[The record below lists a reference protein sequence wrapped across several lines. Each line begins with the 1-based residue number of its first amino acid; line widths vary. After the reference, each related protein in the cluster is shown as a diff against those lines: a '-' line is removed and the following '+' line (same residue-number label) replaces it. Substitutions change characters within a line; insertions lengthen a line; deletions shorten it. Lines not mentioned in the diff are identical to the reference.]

1 MTFRQFGSK
10 FGQLFFGS
18 YISGGSDLFVL
29 SLHLVPPPPL
39 MTFSVL
45 RALHSII
52 GEALGD
58 IEAVYALHGSHDKPP
73 SGLDRDKAPTPDP
86 SGNYS
91 STCSPVGPNHRPTL
105 STNSLSHVYASP
117 PPSPCIKTENS
128 TDSLPQQSLDFPSL
142 DAPCNPTSLSEML
155 THHPDV
161 LSAVNRIIAACGQM
175 SATVQTP
182 FLTLCDA
189 IMGVNLIF

>member
-1 MTFRQFGSK
+1 MTF
-10 FGQLFFGS
+10 
-18 YISGGSDLFVL
+18 
-29 SLHLVPPPPL
+29 
-39 MTFSVL
+39 TVL
-45 RALHSII
+45 RALHGII

-86 SGNYS
+86 SGNFS
-91 STCSPVGPNHRPTL
+91 STCGPVRPNHRPTL
-105 STNSLSHVYASP
+105 SANSLSNVYASP
-117 PPSPCIKTENS
+117 PPSPCVQTENS
-128 TDSLPQQSLDFPSL
+128 SDSPPQQNLDFPSL

>member
-1 MTFRQFGSK
+1 MNCGFRPSVCWISDDMTFRQFGSK

-155 THHPDV
+155 THH
-161 LSAVNRIIAACGQM
+161 
-175 SATVQTP
+175 
-182 FLTLCDA
+182 LC
-189 IMGVNLIF
+189 LRC